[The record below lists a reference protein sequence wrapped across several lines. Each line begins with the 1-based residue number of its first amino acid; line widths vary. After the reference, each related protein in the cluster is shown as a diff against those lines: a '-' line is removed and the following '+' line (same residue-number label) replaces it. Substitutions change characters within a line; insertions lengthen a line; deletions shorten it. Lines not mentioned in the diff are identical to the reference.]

1 MKTEKICPLF
11 DKTHLSLFLTIL
23 ISMSFCPAGDLAPQT
38 RSRKLLERPR
48 EDSMHIWLGFK
59 NREEMEKAM
68 REKKKAQQHQQQ
80 RNSRRGSVV
89 VMNEITENYGTVLR
103 VCLDNS

>member
-1 MKTEKICPLF
+1 MKTVEIRPLF
-11 DKTHLSLFLTIL
+11 NKTHLSSFLTIL
-23 ISMSFCPAGDLAPQT
+23 ISMLFCPGDLAPQT

-68 REKKKAQQHQQQ
+68 REKKKAQQQHQQQ